1 VSEPTRD
8 FDAVII
14 GAGVIGCAIGF
25 ELARRGWRTL
35 NVDKGPGAGY
45 GSTSASSAVIRF
57 SYSTPTGCA
66 AAWDGMHYWSNWGDY
81 LGAERADGTD
91 VDELGMARLVQCG
104 MVLLIADEHG
114 HHTRVRPIWDE
125 LGIPY
130 EAWDADELR
139 DHIPAFD
146 LGRFGPPRRLDEP
159 EFWQEAHGEHRGA
172 LYSPHAGYVDD
183 PQLAAHNLQRASE
196 LHGGEFR
203 FRAEVTGIETDGRV
217 TGVRFA
223 DGSVVSAPVV
233 VNAAGPHS
241 AHVNRIADVDMRI
254 GTEAIRH
261 ETYHTSG
268 PPDFDFT
275 ERGFAVADDDNGIY
289 FRPQPGNHILL
300 GTTDPACDPTT
311 PVDPDA
317 ELGEVSAEG
326 WETNMLRINKRMP
339 SLGVPLPHD
348 KRGVVACYD
357 KSDDWIPIY
366 DRTDLDGFYVAIGTS
381 GNQFKNAGVAGHMMA
396 ELIEA
401 VERGHDHDADPLHVT
416 ARWTGLDLDLST
428 FARNRSIHAT
438 SSMSVHG

>member
-1 VSEPTRD
+1 
-8 FDAVII
+8 
-14 GAGVIGCAIGF
+14 
-25 ELARRGWRTL
+25 
-35 NVDKGPGAGY
+35 
-45 GSTSASSAVIRF
+45 
-57 SYSTPTGCA
+57 
-66 AAWDGMHYWSNWGDY
+66 
-81 LGAERADGTD
+81 
-91 VDELGMARLVQCG
+91 
-104 MVLLIADEHG
+104 
-114 HHTRVRPIWDE
+114 
-125 LGIPY
+125 
-130 EAWDADELR
+130 
-139 DHIPAFD
+139 
-146 LGRFGPPRRLDEP
+146 
-159 EFWQEAHGEHRGA
+159 
-172 LYSPHAGYVDD
+172 
-183 PQLAAHNLQRASE
+183 
-196 LHGGEFR
+196 
-203 FRAEVTGIETDGRV
+203 
-217 TGVRFA
+217 
-223 DGSVVSAPVV
+223 
-233 VNAAGPHS
+233 
-241 AHVNRIADVDMRI
+241 MRI

-381 GNQFKNAGVAGHMMA
+381 GNQFKNAGVAGNMMA